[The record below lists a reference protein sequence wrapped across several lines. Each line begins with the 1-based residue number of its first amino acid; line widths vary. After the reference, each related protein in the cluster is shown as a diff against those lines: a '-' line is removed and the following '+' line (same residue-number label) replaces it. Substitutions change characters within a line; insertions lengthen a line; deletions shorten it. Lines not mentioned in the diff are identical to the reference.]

1 MANLNK
7 ELKKL
12 FFATLKRKAEEAS
25 RRTSPTY
32 GGGGY
37 CGGMMPPVTHRPTT
51 YQSNLFSQT
60 DGVGCIYFYEWS
72 DTTRIPK
79 SYYTLKAFEAFLNDC
94 HIYLASWQREVLSH
108 MKHSYVACKRGERDI
123 IIKGTFPELSKELNK
138 PKATEEGSG
147 KKSENP
153 FPHIPS
159 TASTATNRG
168 SEDVEPY
175 SVAITRPPSMR
186 HMEPVFEPEGR
197 WDEEGR
203 WFG

>member
-7 ELKKL
+7 ELRKI
-12 FFATLKRKAEEAS
+12 FFATLKRKAEEGT

-51 YQSNLFSQT
+51 YQPNLFSQT
-60 DGVGCIYFYEWS
+60 DSIGCIYFYEWS
-72 DTTRIPK
+72 DTTRTPK
-79 SYYTLKAFEAFLNDC
+79 TYYTLKAFESFLNDC
-94 HIYLASWQREVLSH
+94 HIYLVSWQREVLSH
-108 MKHSYVACKRGERDI
+108 MKHPYVACKKGERDI
-123 IIKGTFPELSKELNK
+123 IIKNSYTELT
-138 PKATEEGSG
+138 KAIEEGSG

-153 FPHIPS
+153 FTHIPS

-168 SEDVEPY
+168 GEDVEPY

-197 WDEEGR
+197 W
-203 WFG
+203 FG

>member
-51 YQSNLFSQT
+51 YQPNLFSQT

-94 HIYLASWQREVLSH
+94 H
-108 MKHSYVACKRGERDI
+108 
-123 IIKGTFPELSKELNK
+123 T
-138 PKATEEGSG
+138 
-147 KKSENP
+147 
-153 FPHIPS
+153 PS

-186 HMEPVFEPEGR
+186 HMETVFEPEGR
-197 WDEEGR
+197 W
-203 WFG
+203 FG

>member
-12 FFATLKRKAEEAS
+12 FFATLKRKAEEAT
-25 RRTSPTY
+25 RRTSPT
-32 GGGGY
+32 Y

-51 YQSNLFSQT
+51 YQPNLFSQT
-60 DGVGCIYFYEWS
+60 DGIGCIYFYEWS
-72 DTTRIPK
+72 DTKRTPK
-79 SYYTLKAFEAFLNDC
+79 TYYTLKAFESFLNDC

-108 MKHSYVACKRGERDI
+108 MKHSYVACKKGERDI
-123 IIKGTFPELSKELNK
+123 IIKNSYTELT
-138 PKATEEGSG
+138 KAIEEGSG
-147 KKSENP
+147 KKSESP
-153 FPHIPS
+153 FPHTPS

-186 HMEPVFEPEGR
+186 HMQPMFEPEGR
-197 WDEEGR
+197 W
-203 WFG
+203 FG

>member
-37 CGGMMPPVTHRPTT
+37 CGGMTPPVTHRPTT
-51 YQSNLFSQT
+51 YQPNLFSQT

-123 IIKGTFPELSKELNK
+123 IIKGSFPELSKELNK
-138 PKATEEGSG
+138 PKPTEEGS
-147 KKSENP
+147 KSTVP
-153 FPHIPS
+153 FTS
-159 TASTATNRG
+159 KG
-168 SEDVEPY
+168 SEDREPY
-175 SVAITRPPSMR
+175 NVAITRPPSMR
-186 HMEPVFEPEGR
+186 HMETVFEPEGR
-197 WDEEGR
+197 W
-203 WFG
+203 FG

>member
-51 YQSNLFSQT
+51 YQPNLFSQT

-94 HIYLASWQREVLSH
+94 HIYLASWQREVISH
-108 MKHSYVACKRGERDI
+108 MKHPYIACKKGERDI
-123 IIKGTFPELSKELNK
+123 IIRNSFTELSK
-138 PKATEEGSG
+138 AIEEGS
-147 KKSENP
+147 KSTVP
-153 FPHIPS
+153 F
-159 TASTATNRG
+159 TQNKG
-168 SEDVEPY
+168 SEDKEPY
-175 SVAITRPPSMR
+175 NVAITRAPHMR
-186 HMEPVFEPEGR
+186 HMETVFEPEGR
-197 WDEEGR
+197 W
-203 WFG
+203 FG

>member
-7 ELKKL
+7 ELRKI
-12 FFATLKRKAEEAS
+12 FFTTLKRKAEEAT

-51 YQSNLFSQT
+51 YQPNLFSQT
-60 DGVGCIYFYEWS
+60 DSIGCIYFYEWS
-72 DTTRIPK
+72 DTTRTPK
-79 SYYTLKAFEAFLNDC
+79 TYYTLKAFESFLNDC

-108 MKHSYVACKRGERDI
+108 MKHPYVACKKGERDI
-123 IIKGTFPELSKELNK
+123 IIKNSYTELT
-138 PKATEEGSG
+138 KAIEEGS
-147 KKSENP
+147 KAATVP
-153 FPHIPS
+153 FTPS
-159 TASTATNRG
+159 KPTLPECMKPMTER
-168 SEDVEPY
+168 EPY
-175 SVAITRPPSMR
+175 QVAITRPFVGPNRMLQ
-186 HMEPVFEPEGR
+186 PVFEPEGR